1 MSNGIDEVRVSRR
14 KLLKGAAG
22 VAGTVAAG
30 SLFGPE
36 LAAAIPRRRL
46 AGATTVTLMTNNG
59 EISNADIAAFQDKNP
74 NINIQWIV
82 TDGPRFQAMLAA
94 GTPPDL
100 FRVQAPLVP
109 QFAKRHQIKNLD
121 SYFAQ
126 SDLIHPADLT
136 PANNYYKFDGKT
148 IGKGSRYGMVKD
160 WSPDLT
166 VFVRTDKLKGLKVH
180 IPGPT
185 DAWTYDDLWDIALK
199 LKMAKRAKWILDV
212 ANSLGWID
220 RQVMALLAAK
230 GAKPLY
236 SADFTKMNLTKNP
249 AAMQIFQYLFR
260 YSQQKMDLGPE
271 NPNADGWSGPGFV
284 KGSVAMTQYGFWF
297 SGQVSSDKTATANTR
312 MLVAPTWKN
321 GKNVDP
327 TVTATGWVMAEATK
341 HPDEAWTVFEWYMG
355 GKPARDRAGVGWGVP
370 AQQSLFDRIPQ
381 TNTFQKNA
389 FKTLMHEL
397 PRSNVT
403 LKFDPNL
410 IGLAD
415 LTAAAQS
422 YSKHL
427 PDAVKGSLSFNKFMS
442 SVEADTNRAIEA
454 GKNG

>member
-1 MSNGIDEVRVSRR
+1 MAYDIEETRVSRR
-14 KLLKGAAG
+14 KLLGAAAG
-22 VAGTVAAG
+22 VAGSMAAG
-30 SLFGPE
+30 SLWGPE
-36 LAAAIPRRRL
+36 LAKAIPRRRL
-46 AGATTVTLMTNNG
+46 AATTVTLMTNNG
-59 EISNADIAAFQDKNP
+59 EISNADIADFESKHP

-82 TDGPRFQAMLAA
+82 TDGPRFQAMMAA

-109 QFAKRHQIKNLD
+109 QFAKRNQIKNLD

-136 PANNYYKFDGKT
+136 PANNYYRFDGKT
-148 IGKGSRYGMVKD
+148 VGKGPRYGMVKD

-166 VFVRTDKLKGLKVH
+166 VFVRTDILKGLKIE

-185 DAWTYDDLWDIALK
+185 DRWTYDDLWQ
-199 LKMAKRAKWILDV
+199 MAVKIKQAKKAKWVLDV

-220 RQVMALLAAK
+220 RVVMTLLASE

-236 SADFTKMNLTKNP
+236 TADFSKMNLTKNP
-249 AAMQIFQYLFR
+249 AAMQIFKYFYR

-271 NPNADGWSGPGFV
+271 NPDPDGWSGAAFNAGTC
-284 KGSVAMTQYGFWF
+284 SMTQYGFWF
-297 SGQVSSDKTATANTR
+297 SGQVSSDKKAPANTR
-312 MLVAPTWKN
+312 LLTAPRWKN
-321 GKNVDP
+321 GKYIDP
-327 TVTATGWVMAEATK
+327 TITATGWVMAEATK

-355 GKPARDRAGVGWGVP
+355 GKPARDRAGIGWGVP
-370 AQQSLFDRIPQ
+370 AQKSLFDRIPQ

-389 FKTLMHEL
+389 YKTLLHEL

-403 LKFDPNL
+403 LQFNPNL
-410 IGLAD
+410 IGLND

-422 YSKHL
+422 YIKNL
-427 PDAVKGSLSFNKFMS
+427 PDALGGHMSFGKLMS
-442 SVEADTNRAIEA
+442 TVESDTNRAIAA

>member
-1 MSNGIDEVRVSRR
+1 MSNGIEETRVSRR

-22 VAGTVAAG
+22 VAGSVAVG

-46 AGATTVTLMTNNG
+46 AATTVTLMTNNG
-59 EISNADIAAFQDKNP
+59 EITNADIAAFQDKNP

-109 QFAKRHQIKNLD
+109 QFAKRGQIKNLD

-126 SDLIHPADLT
+126 SDLIHPSDLT

-148 IGKGSRYGMVKD
+148 IGKGARYGMCKD

-166 VFVRTDKLKGLKVH
+166 VFLRTDLLKGTKVH

-185 DAWTYDDLWDIALK
+185 DAWTYDDLWDISVK
-199 LKMAKRAKWILDV
+199 LKKAKKAKWILDV

-220 RQVMALLAAK
+220 RQVMALLVAK

-236 SADFTKMNLTKNP
+236 SADFSKMNLTSNP

-271 NPNADGWSGPGFV
+271 NPNPDGWSGPGFV

-297 SGQVSSDKTATANTR
+297 SGQVSSDKAATANTR
-312 MLVAPTWKN
+312 LLTAPTWKG

-327 TVTATGWVMAEATK
+327 TVTATGWVMADATK
-341 HPDEAWTVFEWYMG
+341 HPDEAWSVFEWYMG
-355 GKPARDRAGVGWGVP
+355 GKPARDRAGIGWGVP

-381 TNTFQKNA
+381 TNAFQKNA
-389 FKTLMHEL
+389 YKTLIHEL

-403 LKFDPNL
+403 LKFNPNL

-442 SVEADTNRAIEA
+442 NVEADTNRAIQA

>member
-1 MSNGIDEVRVSRR
+1 MSNGIEEVRVSRR
-14 KLLKGAAG
+14 KLLAGAAG
-22 VAGTVAAG
+22 VAGSVAAG

-59 EISNADIAAFQDKNP
+59 EITNADIAAFQDKNP

-121 SYFAQ
+121 TYFAQ
-126 SDLIHPADLT
+126 SDLIHPGDLT

-148 IGKGSRYGMVKD
+148 VGKGARYGMVKD

-166 VFVRTDKLKGLKVH
+166 VFVRTDILKSLKIE

-185 DAWTYDDLWDIALK
+185 DAWTYDDLWN
-199 LKMAKRAKWILDV
+199 MAVKIKKAKKAKWVLDT
-212 ANSLGWID
+212 ADSLGWID
-220 RQVMALLAAK
+220 RVVMALLVAQ

-236 SADFTKMNLTKNP
+236 SADFSKMNLTKNP
-249 AAMQIFQYLFR
+249 AAMQIFQYFYR

-271 NPNADGWSGPGFV
+271 NPDPDGWSGAAFNAG
-284 KGSVAMTQYGFWF
+284 KCAMTQYGFWF
-297 SGQVSSDKTATANTR
+297 SGQVSSDKKALANTR
-312 MLVAPTWKN
+312 MLTAPTWKH

-327 TVTATGWVMAEATK
+327 TVTATGWVMAEATN

-355 GKPARDRAGVGWGVP
+355 GKPARDRAGIGWGVP
-370 AQQSLFDRIPQ
+370 AQKSLFDRIPQ

-389 FKTLMHEL
+389 YKTLLHEL
-397 PRSNVT
+397 PRSDVT
-403 LKFDPNL
+403 LQFNPNL
-410 IGLAD
+410 IGLND
-415 LTAAAQS
+415 RTAVAQS
-422 YSKHL
+422 YIKYL
-427 PDAVKGSLSFNKFMS
+427 PDALAGHISFTKFMS
-442 SVEADTNRAIEA
+442 KVESDTNRAIEV

>member
-1 MSNGIDEVRVSRR
+1 MSNGIEEVRVSRR
-14 KLLKGAAG
+14 KLLAGAAG
-22 VAGTVAAG
+22 AAGSMAAG

-46 AGATTVTLMTNNG
+46 APTTVTLMTNNG
-59 EISNADIAAFQDKNP
+59 EISNADIAAFEAKNP
-74 NINIQWIV
+74 NISIQWIV

-109 QFAKRHQIKNLD
+109 QFARRNQIKNLD

-136 PANNYYKFDGKT
+136 PANNYYKFDGT
-148 IGKGSRYGMVKD
+148 TVGKGPRYGMAKD

-166 VFVRTDKLKGLKVH
+166 VFVRTDLLKGVKAH

-185 DAWTYDDLWDIALK
+185 DAWTYDDLWSIAVK
-199 LKMAKRAKWILDV
+199 LKAAKKAKWILDV

-220 RQVMALLAAK
+220 RQVMAMLVAK

-236 SADFTKMNLTKNP
+236 SADFSKMNLTSNP
-249 AAMQIFQYLFR
+249 AAMQIFQYLYR

-271 NPNADGWSGPGFV
+271 NPNPDGWSGPGFV
-284 KGSVAMTQYGFWF
+284 KGTVAMTQYGFWF
-297 SGQVSSDKTATANTR
+297 SGQISSDKTATANTR
-312 MLVAPTWKN
+312 LLVAPTWKG

-327 TVTATGWVMAEATK
+327 TVTATGWVMAESTS
-341 HPDEAWTVFEWYMG
+341 HPDEAWSVFEWYMG
-355 GKPARDRAGVGWGVP
+355 GKPARDRAAGGWGVP

-381 TNTFQKNA
+381 TSPFQKNA
-389 FKTLMHEL
+389 YKTLIHEL

-403 LKFDPNL
+403 LKFNPNL
-410 IGLAD
+410 VGLAD

-422 YSKHL
+422 YGKHL
-427 PDAVKGSLSFNKFMS
+427 PDALSGSLSFSKFMS
-442 SVEADTNRAIEA
+442 NVEADTNRAIDA
-454 GKNG
+454 GKHG

>member
-1 MSNGIDEVRVSRR
+1 
-14 KLLKGAAG
+14 
-22 VAGTVAAG
+22 
-30 SLFGPE
+30 
-36 LAAAIPRRRL
+36 
-46 AGATTVTLMTNNG
+46 MTNNG
-59 EISNADIAAFQDKNP
+59 EITNADIAAFQDKNP

-109 QFAKRHQIKNLD
+109 QFAKRGQIKNLD

-126 SDLIHPADLT
+126 SDLIHPGDLT

-148 IGKGSRYGMVKD
+148 IGKGARYGMCKD

-166 VFVRTDKLKGLKVH
+166 VFLRTDLLKGTKVH

-185 DAWTYDDLWDIALK
+185 DAWTYDDLWDISVK
-199 LKMAKRAKWILDV
+199 LKKAKKAKWILDV

-236 SADFTKMNLTKNP
+236 SADFSKMNLTNNP
-249 AAMQIFQYLFR
+249 AAMQIFQYLYR

-284 KGSVAMTQYGFWF
+284 KGTVAMTQYGFWF

-312 MLVAPTWKN
+312 LLVAPTWKG

-355 GKPARDRAGVGWGVP
+355 GKPARDRAGIGWGVP

-381 TNTFQKNA
+381 TNAFQKNA
-389 FKTLMHEL
+389 YKTLIHEL

-403 LKFDPNL
+403 LKFNPNL

-442 SVEADTNRAIEA
+442 NVEADTNRAIQA

>member
-1 MSNGIDEVRVSRR
+1 MSNGIEETRVSRR

-22 VAGTVAAG
+22 VAGSVAVG

-46 AGATTVTLMTNNG
+46 AATTVTLMTNNG
-59 EISNADIAAFQDKNP
+59 EITNADIAAFQDKNP

-109 QFAKRHQIKNLD
+109 QFAKRGQIKNLD

-126 SDLIHPADLT
+126 SDLIHPGDLT

-148 IGKGSRYGMVKD
+148 VGKGPRYGMAKD

-166 VFVRTDKLKGLKVH
+166 VFVRTDLLKGVKAH

-185 DAWTYDDLWDIALK
+185 DPWTYDDLWEIAVK
-199 LKMAKRAKWILDV
+199 LKKANKAKWTLDI

-220 RQVMALLAAK
+220 RQVMALLVAK

-236 SADFTKMNLTKNP
+236 SADFSKMNLTSNP

-271 NPNADGWSGPGFV
+271 NPNPDGWSGPGFV

-297 SGQVSSDKTATANTR
+297 SGQVSSDKAATANTR
-312 MLVAPTWKN
+312 LLTAPTWKG

-327 TVTATGWVMAEATK
+327 TVTATGWVMADATK
-341 HPDEAWTVFEWYMG
+341 HPDEAWSVFEWYMG
-355 GKPARDRAGVGWGVP
+355 GKPARDRAGIGWGVP

-381 TNTFQKNA
+381 KNAFQKNA
-389 FKTLMHEL
+389 YKTLIHEL

-403 LKFDPNL
+403 LKFNPNL

-415 LTAAAQS
+415 LTAVAQS

-427 PDAVKGSLSFNKFMS
+427 PDALKGSLSFSKFMS
-442 SVEADTNRAIEA
+442 NVQDDTNRAIEA

>member
-1 MSNGIDEVRVSRR
+1 MSNGIEETRVSRR

-22 VAGTVAAG
+22 VAGSVAVG

-46 AGATTVTLMTNNG
+46 AATTVTLMTNNG
-59 EISNADIAAFQDKNP
+59 EITNADIAAFQDKNP

-109 QFAKRHQIKNLD
+109 QFAKRGQIKNLD

-126 SDLIHPADLT
+126 SDLIHPGDLT

-148 IGKGSRYGMVKD
+148 IGKGARYGMCKD

-166 VFVRTDKLKGLKVH
+166 VFLRTDLLKGTKVH

-185 DAWTYDDLWDIALK
+185 DAWTYDDLWDISVK
-199 LKMAKRAKWILDV
+199 LKKAKKAKWILDV

-236 SADFTKMNLTKNP
+236 SADFSKMNLTNNP
-249 AAMQIFQYLFR
+249 AAMQIFQYLYR

-284 KGSVAMTQYGFWF
+284 KGTVAMTQYGFWF

-312 MLVAPTWKN
+312 LLVAPTWKG

-355 GKPARDRAGVGWGVP
+355 GKPARDRAGIGWGVP

-381 TNTFQKNA
+381 TNAFQKNA
-389 FKTLMHEL
+389 YKTLIHEL

-403 LKFDPNL
+403 LKFNPNL

-442 SVEADTNRAIEA
+442 NVEADTNRAIQA

>member
-1 MSNGIDEVRVSRR
+1 MSNGIEEVRVSRR

-22 VAGTVAAG
+22 IAGSMAAG
-30 SLFGPE
+30 SLVGPE

-46 AGATTVTLMTNNG
+46 AATTVTLMTNNG
-59 EISNADIAAFQDKNP
+59 EITNADIAAFQDKNP

-109 QFAKRHQIKNLD
+109 QFAKRGQIKNLD

-148 IGKGSRYGMVKD
+148 IGKGARYGMCKD

-166 VFVRTDKLKGLKVH
+166 VFLRTDLLKGLKVH

-185 DAWTYDDLWDIALK
+185 DAWTYDDLWAIAVK
-199 LKMAKRAKWILDV
+199 LKQAKKAKWILDV

-230 GAKPLY
+230 GSKPLY
-236 SADFTKMNLTKNP
+236 SADFSKMNLTNNP

-284 KGSVAMTQYGFWF
+284 KGTVAMTQYGVWF

-312 MLVAPTWKN
+312 LLVAPTWKG

-355 GKPARDRAGVGWGVP
+355 GKPARDRAGIGWGVP

-381 TNTFQKNA
+381 TNAFQKNA
-389 FKTLMHEL
+389 YKTLIHEL

-403 LKFDPNL
+403 LKFNPNL

-442 SVEADTNRAIEA
+442 NVEADTNRAIQA
-454 GKNG
+454 GKNR

>member
-1 MSNGIDEVRVSRR
+1 MANGIEETRVSRR

-22 VAGTVAAG
+22 VAGTAAAG

-36 LAAAIPRRRL
+36 LAAALPRRRL

-59 EISNADIAAFQDKNP
+59 EITNADIAAFEAKNP

-121 SYFAQ
+121 SYFQQ

-148 IGKGSRYGMVKD
+148 IGKGPRYGMCKD

-166 VFVRTDKLKGLKVH
+166 VFVRTDRLKGLKID

-185 DAWTYDDLWDIALK
+185 DAWTYDDLWNIAVK
-199 LKMAKRAKWILDV
+199 LKKAKRAQWILDI

-220 RQVMALLAAK
+220 RQVMALLVAK

-236 SADFTKMNLTKNP
+236 SADFSKMNLTSNP
-249 AAMQIFQYLFR
+249 AAMQIFQYLYQ
-260 YSQQKMDLGPE
+260 YSQHKMDLGPE
-271 NPNADGWSGPGFV
+271 NPNPDGWSGPGYV
-284 KGSVAMTQYGFWF
+284 KGTVAMAQYGFWF
-297 SGQVSSDKTATANTR
+297 SGQVSSDKTAAANSR
-312 MLVAPTWKN
+312 MLVAPTWKG

-327 TVTATGWVMAEATK
+327 TVTATGWVMAESTS

-355 GKPARDRAGVGWGVP
+355 GAPARARAGIGWGVP

-381 TNTFQKNA
+381 TNAFQKNVY
-389 FKTLMHEL
+389 KTLIHEL
-397 PRSNVT
+397 PKSNVT
-403 LKFDPNL
+403 LKFNPNL

-415 LTAAAQS
+415 LTAVAQS
-422 YSKHL
+422 YSQHL
-427 PDAVKGSLSFNKFMS
+427 PDALKGSLSFGKFMS
-442 SVEADTNRAIEA
+442 NVEADTNRAIEA